1 MSKYTDELFD
11 LCVNIVKTHNVNKLF
26 INAGHPINAR
36 FFMDYLEGMCD
47 IDNLYVI
54 YEYNIYYK
62 GKIVTKE
69 VLNESHC
76 NALVLPVYSG
86 GSVSNLANIWNHI
99 LLNNK
104 YKERVDVT
112 LKCLTSRYVLIDREI
127 FNNDFLQYIREIEV
141 NLNYITISN
150 LADLKYVS
158 KLIGDNILIVSDKD
172 KLVKVKDELDKAA
185 ESSVVEIV

>member
-104 YKERVDVT
+104 CKERVDVT

-141 NLNYITISN
+141 NLNYITISV

-158 KLIGDNILIVSDKD
+158 KLRGDNILIVSDKD

>member
-11 LCVNIVKTHNVNKLF
+11 LCVNIVKTHNVSKLF
-26 INAGHPINAR
+26 INAGHSINAR
-36 FFMDYLEGMCD
+36 FFRDYLEGMCD

-69 VLNESHC
+69 VLNESYC
-76 NALVLPVYSG
+76 NALVLPVYSSS
-86 GSVSNLANIWNHI
+86 SVSNLANIWNHI

-104 YKERVDVT
+104 CKERVDVT
-112 LKCLTSRYVLIDREI
+112 LKCLTSRYVLIDQEI
-127 FNNDFLQYIREIEV
+127 FNVDFLQYIHEIEV
-141 NLNYITISN
+141 NLNYITISV

-158 KLIGDNILIVSDKD
+158 KLRGDNILIVSDKD
-172 KLVKVKDELDKAA
+172 KLAKVKDELDKAA

>member
-1 MSKYTDELFD
+1 
-11 LCVNIVKTHNVNKLF
+11 
-26 INAGHPINAR
+26 
-36 FFMDYLEGMCD
+36 MCD

-104 YKERVDVT
+104 CKERVDVT
-112 LKCLTSRYVLIDREI
+112 LKCLTSRYVLID
-127 FNNDFLQYIREIEV
+127 
-141 NLNYITISN
+141 
-150 LADLKYVS
+150 
-158 KLIGDNILIVSDKD
+158 KD
-172 KLVKVKDELDKAA
+172 KLAKVKDELDKAA